1 MELERSKSSFFKKL
15 DKKYAIGIPFNSGVY
30 SMDRSQRKLL
40 PDSASQ
46 YSVVPS
52 PSNEYFKIRHSKA
65 DSVILRMNK
74 LGEWMDNFTQGIREH
89 VKLGPRLT
97 ETLKGKLRLGARILQ
112 VGGLEKVFKQNFS
125 VSNGEK
131 LLKASQCYLSTTAGP
146 IAGVLFISTDKIG
159 FCSERSIKLS
169 SPTGKLLKIHYK
181 VVIPLGKIK
190 RATESENAKTPKQKY
205 VQIVTKDNFEFW
217 FMGFLNRQK
226 AFKYLQQATSR
237 APSVADINA
246 WMISP

>member
-52 PSNEYFKIRHSKA
+52 PSNEYFKIRHN
-65 DSVILRMNK
+65 SVILRMNK

-89 VKLGPRLT
+89 VKLGPKLT
-97 ETLKGKLRLGARILQ
+97 DTLKGKLRLGARILQ
-112 VGGLEKVFKQNFS
+112 VGGVEKVFKQNFN
-125 VSNGEK
+125 VINGEK
-131 LLKASQCYLSTTAGP
+131 LLKASQCYLSTTSGP
-146 IAGVLFISTDKIG
+146 IAGLLFISTAKVS
-159 FCSERSIKLS
+159 FCSERPIKLS
-169 SPTGKLLKIHYK
+169 PPSGKLLKIHYK
-181 VVIPLGKIK
+181 VMIPVGKIK
-190 RATESENAKTPKQKY
+190 RVKESENAKKPKQKY
-205 VQIVTKDNFEFW
+205 VQMVTEDNFEFW